1 MITQGFETTNA
12 RIEEIRK
19 EIELDRLK
27 LLNERNELELK
38 EATLKQE
45 SDAFE
50 QRKEE
55 HPELLGAAVGLA
67 AGAGE
72 KGMELLI
79 EEEVKRRLKEEKDK
93 RDLQEAQAKTQGVDL
108 ELKALET
115 FVMLRSQTKIDLNNV
130 SDDDSLA
137 DAMKAAVDLKQK
149 KLLMR
154 YKRLKAD
161 CLARDPIFTNKVLRN
176 YFTLIRK
183 VGTLWKRGGGFFGS
197 WQQRFVVLTNA
208 GLLYFKVDEMRKEE
222 DLEPQNF
229 KPLNDFVIA
238 EVDHAVST

>member
-93 RDLQEAQAKTQGVDL
+93 RDLQEA
-108 ELKALET
+108 
-115 FVMLRSQTKIDLNNV
+115 
-130 SDDDSLA
+130 
-137 DAMKAAVDLKQK
+137 
-149 KLLMR
+149 
-154 YKRLKAD
+154 
-161 CLARDPIFTNKVLRN
+161 
-176 YFTLIRK
+176 
-183 VGTLWKRGGGFFGS
+183 
-197 WQQRFVVLTNA
+197 
-208 GLLYFKVDEMRKEE
+208 
-222 DLEPQNF
+222 
-229 KPLNDFVIA
+229 
-238 EVDHAVST
+238 